1 MSGENLRR
9 CKKCLLR
16 DIDKNEYFESL
27 KQAVEAIDPGE
38 RTPKDEYE
46 SRLSACKECDRLSE
60 GMCTVCGCFVEYR
73 AAKRSQRCP
82 DIHGKW

>member
-1 MSGENLRR
+1 MSEEVLRR

-27 KQAVEAIDPGE
+27 KQAIEAIDPAE
-38 RTPKDEYE
+38 KTPAPLYE
-46 SRLSACKECDRLSE
+46 ERLSACTACDRLSE

-73 AAKRSQRCP
+73 AAKSKEYCP
-82 DIHGKW
+82 DVHRKW

>member
-1 MSGENLRR
+1 MSEEVLRK

-27 KQAVEAIDPGE
+27 KQAIEAIPADEKTEPE
-38 RTPKDEYE
+38 EYE
-46 SRLSACKECDRLSE
+46 RRLSACMECDRLSE

-73 AAKRSQRCP
+73 AAKSKEYCP
-82 DIHGKW
+82 DVHRKW